1 MDVTF
6 TPEQDALRAAV
17 RDLLADRCAIDHV
30 RAVMA
35 SDTGADLDLYRRL
48 VDVGAAELPGALE
61 LGIVLEECGRAVAP
75 APVLTALGI
84 AVPALEAAGADELLA
99 AARAGE
105 AIPVLALDPDHV
117 TEGHVATHLLFVEG
131 GELIAAEA
139 AQCDIA
145 PLATMDLTRRMAR
158 VRRTGGTPVGDASA
172 ALQAVERTGAVAVAH
187 ELVGVGQAALDRGLA
202 HAKGREQFGKPIGTY
217 QAVSHRLV
225 ESFMAVECARGLAYY
240 AAWAIDAGAAD
251 ADLAASQAKASASEG
266 AVLATRSA
274 LQVHGGI
281 GMTWE
286 ADLHLFLKRAHA
298 GAALLGTA
306 SEHRRRIADLIG
318 V

>member
-6 TPEQDALRAAV
+6 TAEQDALRAAV
-17 RDLLADRCAIDHV
+17 RDLLADRCGIDHV
-30 RAVMA
+30 RAVME
-35 SDTGADLDLYRRL
+35 SDTGTDLDLYRRL
-48 VDVGAAELPGALE
+48 VEVGAAELPGALE

-75 APVLTALGI
+75 TPALSALGI
-84 AVPALEAAGADELLA
+84 AVPALEAAGAHELLA

-117 TEGHVATHLLFVEG
+117 VEGHVATHLLFVEG
-131 GELIAAEA
+131 DDLVVAEV
-139 AQCDIA
+139 AQCEIA

-158 VRRTGGTPVGDASA
+158 VRRNGGNTVGDGAA
-172 ALQAVERTGAVAVAH
+172 ALRAVERTGTVAVAH
-187 ELVGVGQAALDRGLA
+187 ELVGVGQIALERGLA

-225 ESFMAVECARGLAYY
+225 DSFIAVECARSLAYY
-240 AAWAIDAGAAD
+240 AAWAIDADTAD
-251 ADLAASQAKASASEG
+251 ADLAASQAKASAAEG
-266 AVLATRSA
+266 AVLAARHV

-306 SEHRRRIADLIG
+306 SQHRRRIADLIG

>member
-6 TPEQDALRAAV
+6 TAEQDALRAAV
-17 RDLLADRCAIDHV
+17 RDLLADRCGIDHV
-30 RAVMA
+30 RAVME
-35 SDTGADLDLYRRL
+35 SDTGTDLDLYRRL
-48 VDVGAAELPGALE
+48 VEVGAAELPGALE
-61 LGIVLEECGRAVAP
+61 LGIVAEECGRAVAP
-75 APVLTALGI
+75 TPALSALGI
-84 AVPALEAAGADELLA
+84 AVPALEAAGAHELLA

-117 TEGHVATHLLFVEG
+117 VEGHVATHLLFIEG
-131 GELIAAEA
+131 GDLVAAEA
-139 AQCDIA
+139 AQCEIT

-158 VRRTGGTPVGDASA
+158 VRRNGGSAVGDGAA
-172 ALQAVERTGAVAVAH
+172 ALRAVERTGTVAVAH
-187 ELVGVGQAALDRGLA
+187 ELVGVGQIALERGLA

-225 ESFMAVECARGLAYY
+225 DSFIAVECARSLAYY
-240 AAWAIDAGAAD
+240 AAWAIDADTAD
-251 ADLAASQAKASASEG
+251 ADLAASQAKASAAEG
-266 AVLATRSA
+266 AVLAARHV

-306 SEHRRRIADLIG
+306 SQHRRRIADLIG